1 LVPRSELIIQ
11 LHEISLKM
19 RQLIVVFY
27 EFGQEFLENC
37 GIQAKII
44 DFVEHVSKADSISL
58 FCCCKNHLIFERGV
72 EMSA

>member
-44 DFVEHVSKADSISL
+44 DFVEMCPQKIQ
-58 FCCCKNHLIFERGV
+58 
-72 EMSA
+72 